1 MDTNNDR
8 PSTLNLN
15 AQTLLDAFVNAIA
28 DSVMQKVA
36 TRLATIKD
44 DLHEVIAQMDQRL
57 TGVEKRMVA
66 VEDRLNFR
74 EVGEAEPGANVAAL
88 ITRIAV
94 LESSLKEAS
103 ERLDHTSERL
113 DTVEGSVDDHQSRLD
128 EVNFDDFVTDD
139 RVNDVVSDELGNL
152 LPDAVAEQM
161 GDYVK
166 SDDLAEA
173 IADNLPD
180 DVVRQQAL
188 EDAVGTAVS
197 KLRIV
202 VGD

>member
-44 DLHEVIAQMDQRL
+44 DLHEVVAQMDQRL
-57 TGVEKRMVA
+57 TGVEKRTVA

-74 EVGEAEPGANVAAL
+74 VVGEAEPGADVAAL

>member
-1 MDTNNDR
+1 
-8 PSTLNLN
+8 
-15 AQTLLDAFVNAIA
+15 LDAFVNAIA
-28 DSVMQKVA
+28 DSVMQKVGA
-36 TRLATIKD
+36 RLATIKD

-74 EVGEAEPGANVAAL
+74 EVGEAEPGAVKVEYLQTDLNAL
-88 ITRIAV
+88 IARVAV